1 MTQPT
6 GGPPPVPDPAGAPP
20 PIAEPAAVPPV
31 PAPAATAAPAA
42 NSWQVPPPSAGA
54 AAAGPAPGIAY
65 AGLGV
70 RIVALIIDYILL
82 LIVFTFVAIAL
93 GAIFLGS
100 LINGGTLMAIV
111 GGVLL
116 AIANL
121 VISAIYFIWTW
132 TNPDL
137 RASLGQR
144 VLGLNTVSAADGAT
158 ITRPQAVRRW
168 VYLFGL
174 VALASAMQSALSAT
188 SLGTLAVL
196 IGLLAFAYEV
206 FLLWTTY
213 QSPKKQGYH
222 DVQAGTVVIK
232 RA

>member
-1 MTQPT
+1 MTEPT
-6 GGPPPVPDPAGAPP
+6 GGPPPVPTPASAPP
-20 PIAEPAAVPPV
+20 LAPEPVGASAA
-31 PAPAATAAPAA
+31 PAPAAPAPS
-42 NSWQVPPPSAGA
+42 SWQIPPASAGA
-54 AAAGPAPGIAY
+54 TAAGPAPGIAY
-65 AGLGV
+65 AGLGI

-100 LINGGTLMAIV
+100 LINGGSVMAIV
-111 GGVLL
+111 AGVLL

-121 VISAIYFIWTW
+121 VISAVYFIWAW

-144 VLGLNTVSAADGAT
+144 VVGLNTVSATDGAT
-158 ITRPQAVRRW
+158 VTRPQAVQRW

-188 SLGTLAVL
+188 SLGTLAFI
-196 IGLLAFAYEV
+196 IGLLAFAYEI

-232 RA
+232 RG

>member
-1 MTQPT
+1 MTEPT
-6 GGPPPVPDPAGAPP
+6 GGTPPLPP
-20 PIAEPAAVPPV
+20 QEPPLAAVPPV
-31 PAPAATAAPAA
+31 AATAPAAPAPAAPAA
-42 NSWQVPPPSAGA
+42 SSWQVPPPSAGA
-54 AAAGPAPGIAY
+54 TAAGPAPGIAY
-65 AGLGV
+65 AGLGI

-82 LIVFTFVAIAL
+82 LIVFSFVAIAL
-93 GAIFLGS
+93 GAIFLTS
-100 LINGGTLMAIV
+100 LINGGSFMAIIA
-111 GGVLL
+111 GVLL

-121 VISAIYFIWTW
+121 VISAVYFIWTW

-144 VLGLNTVSAADGAT
+144 VVGLNTVSATDGAT
-158 ITRPQAVRRW
+158 VTRPQAVQRW

-188 SLGTLAVL
+188 SLGTLAYL

-232 RA
+232 RG

>member
-1 MTQPT
+1 MTEPT
-6 GGPPPVPDPAGAPP
+6 GGTPPLPPQEPPASAPPPVAAPA
-20 PIAEPAAVPPV
+20 PIA
-31 PAPAATAAPAA
+31 PAPAAAAAS
-42 NSWQVPPPSAGA
+42 SWQMPPASAGA
-54 AAAGPAPGIAY
+54 TAAGPAPGIAY
-65 AGLGV
+65 AGLGI

-82 LIVFTFVAIAL
+82 LIVFTFVAIVL

-100 LINGGTLMAIV
+100 LINGGSIMAIIA
-111 GGVLL
+111 GVLL
-116 AIANL
+116 AVANL
-121 VISAIYFIWTW
+121 VISAVYFIWAW
-132 TNPDL
+132 TKPDL

-144 VLGLNTVSAADGAT
+144 VVGLNTVSASDGAT
-158 ITRPQAVRRW
+158 VTRPQAVQRW

-188 SLGTLAVL
+188 SLGTLAYL
-196 IGLLAFAYEV
+196 IGLLAFAYEI

-232 RA
+232 RG

>member
-1 MTQPT
+1 
-6 GGPPPVPDPAGAPP
+6 
-20 PIAEPAAVPPV
+20 
-31 PAPAATAAPAA
+31 
-42 NSWQVPPPSAGA
+42 
-54 AAAGPAPGIAY
+54 
-65 AGLGV
+65 LGV

>member
-1 MTQPT
+1 MTEPT
-6 GGPPPVPDPAGAPP
+6 GGTPPLPPQEPPASAPPPVAAPA
-20 PIAEPAAVPPV
+20 PAT
-31 PAPAATAAPAA
+31 PAPAAAAS
-42 NSWQVPPPSAGA
+42 SWQVPPASAGA
-54 AAAGPAPGIAY
+54 TAAGPAPGIAY

-93 GAIFLGS
+93 GSIFLGS
-100 LINGGTLMAIV
+100 LINGGGIMAIIA
-111 GGVLL
+111 GVLL
-116 AIANL
+116 AVANL
-121 VISAIYFIWTW
+121 AISAVYFIWAW
-132 TNPDL
+132 TKPDL

-144 VLGLNTVSAADGAT
+144 VLGLNTVSATDGAT
-158 ITRPQAVRRW
+158 VTRPQAVQRW

-188 SLGTLAVL
+188 SLGTLAYL
-196 IGLLAFAYEV
+196 IGLLAFAYEI

-232 RA
+232 RG

>member
-1 MTQPT
+1 MTEPT
-6 GGPPPVPDPAGAPP
+6 GGTPPLPPQEPPASAPPPV
-20 PIAEPAAVPPV
+20 AAPV
-31 PAPAATAAPAA
+31 PAAAAPAA
-42 NSWQVPPPSAGA
+42 PAASSWQVPPASAGA
-54 AAAGPAPGIAY
+54 TAAGPAPGIAY
-65 AGLGV
+65 AGLGI
-70 RIVALIIDYILL
+70 RIVALVIDYILL

-93 GAIFLGS
+93 GSIFLGT
-100 LINGGTLMAIV
+100 LINGSGLTAIIA
-111 GGVLL
+111 GVLL

-121 VISAIYFIWTW
+121 VISAVYFIWAW

-144 VLGLNTVSAADGAT
+144 VVGLNTVSATDGAT
-158 ITRPQAVRRW
+158 VTRPQAVQRW

-174 VALASAMQSALSAT
+174 VALASAMQYALSAT
-188 SLGTLAVL
+188 SLGVLASL
-196 IGLLAFAYEV
+196 LGLLAFAYEI

-232 RA
+232 RG

>member
-1 MTQPT
+1 MTEPT
-6 GGPPPVPDPAGAPP
+6 GGPPPMPDPASAPP
-20 PIAEPAAVPPV
+20 PA
-31 PAPAATAAPAA
+31 AAPAA
-42 NSWQVPPPSAGA
+42 PAAAPAAPAPSAWQA
-54 AAAGPAPGIAY
+54 PAPVVAPAGPAPGLAY

-82 LIVFTFVAIAL
+82 LIVFLFVSIAL
-93 GAIFLGS
+93 GAIFLGT
-100 LINGGTLMAIV
+100 LINGGTAGALVA
-111 GGVLL
+111 GVLL

-144 VLGLNTVSAADGAT
+144 ALGLNTLNATDGAT
-158 ITRPQAVRRW
+158 LTRPQAVRRW
-168 VYLFGL
+168 LYLFGL
-174 VALASAMQSALSAT
+174 VAFASAMQSALSAT
-188 SLGTLAVL
+188 SLGTLGSL
-196 IGLLAFAYEV
+196 IGLLAFAYEI

-213 QSPKKQGYH
+213 QSPTKQGYH
-222 DVQAGTVVIK
+222 DVQAGTVVVK